1 MPNRAGMKF
10 KSATGTNQADTR
22 WLAEFTDELDV
33 MIAQRE
39 FDAAV
44 AGIEKGMQ
52 PFGGATLAL
61 NTLCMRFGHVPK
73 YSRILHPQP
82 P

>member
-10 KSATGTNQADTR
+10 KSVTGTNQADTR

-44 AGIEKGMQ
+44 AGIEKGE
-52 PFGGATLAL
+52 
-61 NTLCMRFGHVPK
+61 
-73 YSRILHPQP
+73 
-82 P
+82 